1 MTAGQL
7 LVLLAAVV
15 AQVAGE
21 CGKPPTLE
29 NGTPRDQVNATSPV
43 GTRVFYTCLP
53 GYMFQ
58 DFSIRWIICQDN
70 SMWSPLQATCNPRS
84 CGSPGEILNGGYNAT
99 TGNTF
104 GSTVHFYCD
113 KGFKLVGRD
122 TRQCDVDGWTGQV
135 PTCEVVKCPDPPTI
149 ANGTVSELDN
159 REFWEYGVVA
169 SYSCVPGL
177 ILVGAAKITC
187 EANGKWSPS
196 PPTCRAAS
204 INITST
210 PATGSNNTT
219 AMQNTTTATT
229 GGSVGTSVAAS
240 INITST
246 PATGSNNTTAMQNTT
261 TATTGGSVGT
271 SVGNCGPPPNLE
283 NGSVS
288 DEYSHEVSFAPNTE
302 ITYRCHPG
310 YQFQEGSSRTLL
322 CRADS
327 SWSPL
332 QTRCL
337 PIKCPDLPSIDN
349 GLTPSPPQ
357 GGFWEYG
364 MVAKFSCIND
374 FSLIGSSSLICGTTG
389 QWNKNIPTCKV
400 VRCFRPETPENGQVY
415 VGFSVVHKFGDAVV
429 YKCNPG
435 FVMIGDSTI
444 YCMENNNFEPPP
456 PICRNASEITPTTAI
471 TTTSA
476 GSQVGRNIG
485 QQYGLLIIL
494 VYVNTQ

>member
-1 MTAGQL
+1 MALGRLYWRGWLEAGSFRTDGL
-7 LVLLAAVV
+7 
-15 AQVAGE
+15 
-21 CGKPPTLE
+21 C
-29 NGTPRDQVNATSPV
+29 V
-43 GTRVFYTCLP
+43 GC
-53 GYMFQ
+53 FQ
-58 DFSIRWIICQDN
+58 
-70 SMWSPLQATCNPRS
+70 
-84 CGSPGEILNGGYNAT
+84 
-99 TGNTF
+99 
-104 GSTVHFYCD
+104 
-113 KGFKLVGRD
+113 
-122 TRQCDVDGWTGQV
+122 
-135 PTCEVVKCPDPPTI
+135 
-149 ANGTVSELDN
+149 
-159 REFWEYGVVA
+159 
-169 SYSCVPGL
+169 
-177 ILVGAAKITC
+177 
-187 EANGKWSPS
+187 
-196 PPTCRAAS
+196 
-204 INITST
+204 
-210 PATGSNNTT
+210 
-219 AMQNTTTATT
+219 
-229 GGSVGTSVAAS
+229 
-240 INITST
+240 
-246 PATGSNNTTAMQNTT
+246 
-261 TATTGGSVGT
+261 
-271 SVGNCGPPPNLE
+271 GNCGPPPNLE

-288 DEYSHEVSFAPNTE
+288 DEYSHEVLFAPNTE

-374 FSLIGSSSLICGTTG
+374 FSLIGSSSLICGATG